1 MPRKK
6 EGQKSG
12 ARGSL
17 READAPACSPT
28 LLRAR
33 RKGRGQHP
41 ASGGTPCRVRQFPVD
56 CPAGRAALLAEGPSH
71 EGLLVAPVQDAL
83 EPAVQ
88 RDPRRRAR
96 PGAAVVQ
103 RSVGRGAAGGRRARA
118 RETLRETDEFA
129 VARDAAWTTV
139 DVALDAAAESWLSE
153 RQAFGCAAPTKVDA
167 LAELAG
173 SGATQLLAYWPEQSH
188 RQLLWL
194 LNADLRRRSAVHS
207 GGSS

>member
-1 MPRKK
+1 MPKLSRQWLCPYFCLG
-6 EGQKSG
+6 EGT
-12 ARGSL
+12 ATRGVFLLTPVSMPSTGPAELPDWLKDL
-17 READAPACSPT
+17 RTKVSSSPQFKTLSNQLYNEIRDAVRDQG
-28 LLRAR
+28 L
-33 RKGRGQHP
+33 
-41 ASGGTPCRVRQFPVD
+41 ASFSDLSDEEQRV
-56 CPAGRAALLAEGPSH
+56 
-71 EGLLVAPVQDAL
+71 
-83 EPAVQ
+83 
-88 RDPRRRAR
+88 
-96 PGAAVVQ
+96 VV
-103 RSVGRGAAGGRRARA
+103 ARA

-173 SGATQLLAYWPEQSH
+173 SGATQLLARWPEQSH